1 MKYEKRDLPSIIS
14 NVQMLDH
21 YTKKMDPFDK
31 KVLCTSEYITIFI
44 KSLWKSDVRASA
56 SFLTNIFKHLFL
68 TIFQ

>member
-44 KSLWKSDVRASA
+44 KSL
-56 SFLTNIFKHLFL
+56 
-68 TIFQ
+68 